1 MPDEKILIV
10 EDEIVTAH
18 SLELRLVK
26 LGYKVLP
33 LAGDAAEAWHILAED
48 TPDLIMMDIRLR
60 GEVDGIQLAEQIL
73 AKMDIPI
80 IYLTAHAEDET
91 VQRATATAPYGY
103 LLKPVDPS
111 ELRITLQTT
120 LYKHKM
126 EKQLKNSEERFR
138 FITENMTDTVWLMDT
153 NLKVTYISPSVTA
166 LRGYTLAELQEMRID
181 ENLTPASLELVL
193 ATMGVE
199 MSPDKLMDGNRK
211 IVIPLE
217 LEFYKKDRT
226 TFWSE
231 NTFTLIRDQQGMP
244 YQILGVGRDITE
256 RKQHLRQNEAIA
268 ALSGALRDV
277 QDRAGTLAVV
287 LKEVT
292 ALLNPLGA
300 HICLLDV
307 RRNTLVIEVGE
318 GIGAPMVNRR
328 FLADKSLL
336 ARSLRATKPQ
346 IIEDF
351 DSNPMIPEKMRTAL
365 SGVKLAYTIPLI
377 VHGDVIGALMV
388 FPRER
393 IQKRDMV
400 LLITLA
406 DFSASAIQRVNLFEQ
421 ARQQVQR
428 LEALHT
434 IDKAITSITD
444 INMTLSIFSD
454 QVINLFGVDAVAI
467 WLNNP
472 VTHTLTLAHGRGFK
486 VMPPLNTTMRLG
498 RGISGQVALERQV
511 TIIPNLAAGLYELS
525 PSPIRWEQ
533 EQFVSYIGA
542 PLIAKGELKGILE
555 IYSCTPISEDNDW
568 LDFLEAI
575 SHQAAIAVDNS
586 RMFVDLQRSNAELLQ
601 SYNAMLENLA
611 QIPEKR
617 EPTYAGHS
625 LNVADLSLRLARA
638 LDVDQGDMIH
648 IYRGTLLHDLGTLAI
663 PDAIIKKPGK
673 LNEEEW
679 ALVKKHPTWAHE
691 WFSRLNFVKSALNVP
706 YCHHERWD
714 GSGYPRGLKGTN
726 IPIEARIAA
735 VADVWDALTH
745 DRPYRKAW
753 KAADAQEY
761 VSKQSGKLFDP
772 QVVQVFLKMTK

>member
-1 MPDEKILIV
+1 
-10 EDEIVTAH
+10 
-18 SLELRLVK
+18 
-26 LGYKVLP
+26 
-33 LAGDAAEAWHILAED
+33 
-48 TPDLIMMDIRLR
+48 
-60 GEVDGIQLAEQIL
+60 
-73 AKMDIPI
+73 
-80 IYLTAHAEDET
+80 
-91 VQRATATAPYGY
+91 
-103 LLKPVDPS
+103 
-111 ELRITLQTT
+111 
-120 LYKHKM
+120 
-126 EKQLKNSEERFR
+126 
-138 FITENMTDTVWLMDT
+138 LMDA
-153 NLKVTYISPSVTA
+153 NMNVTYISSSVTVR
-166 LRGYTLAELQEMRID
+166 LGYTLAEIQQMTLDQFF
-181 ENLTPASLELVL
+181 TPASLEAL
-193 ATMGVE
+193 AKIREIE
-199 MSPDKLMDGNRK
+199 MSPDRLMDINRN
-211 IVIPLE
+211 ISVGLE
-217 LEFYKKDRT
+217 LEFIKKDGT

-231 NTFTLIRDQQGMP
+231 HTFTLIRDQWGLP

-256 RKQHLRQNEAIA
+256 RKLYLRQQEAIA
-268 ALSGALRDV
+268 TLSGALRDV

-292 ALLNPLGA
+292 ALLNPLGV
-300 HICLLDV
+300 HLCLLDV
-307 RRNTLVIEVGE
+307 RSNTLVIEAGE
-318 GIGAPMVNRR
+318 GIGASVVNRR
-328 FLADKSLL
+328 FLTDKSLL
-336 ARSLRATKPQ
+336 GRTLKMTKPQ

-351 DSNPMIPEKMRTAL
+351 DSNPMIPEKMRTEL
-365 SGVKLAYTIPLI
+365 SEVKLAYTIPLI
-377 VHGDVIGALMV
+377 VHGNAIGALMI
-388 FPRER
+388 FPREK
-393 IQKRDMV
+393 IPERDM
-400 LLITLA
+400 LLLNSLA

-454 QVINLFGVDAVAI
+454 QVISLFGVDAVAI

-472 VTHTLTLAHGRGFK
+472 VTHTLTLAHGHGFK
-486 VMPPLNTTMRLG
+486 SMLPLNTTMRLG
-498 RGISGQVALERQV
+498 RGISGQVALEQRV

-533 EQFVSYIGA
+533 EHFVSYIGA

-555 IYSCTPISEDNDW
+555 IYSCTPVSEDNDW